1 MSDLKLK
8 FQLICKNTV
17 FGENVSLL
25 GNQTQLGNWDTNK
38 SVELKTDK
46 HIFPLWES
54 NPISFNKNSNLEYK
68 YIISNKNSHSVK
80 WESFQGNRQLNL
92 SNLNKDGEYIIND
105 GEFSSNINPKITK
118 INSNNTKITEKKNK
132 NKNNINK
139 KEPYKTNINNN
150 SQNQNMSNIDEYVQS
165 RRDEI
170 KNIEIKNDYNT
181 QNISNKK
188 IPLEIQNFI
197 NILIQKNSQENTWRE
212 KLSFTCELINA
223 NDSNDQIISLIAT
236 YLYFVNSGQ
245 IKCSEDGTHFRPNH
259 SAKHAFNIFKKLYK
273 KIFSNSEKIN
283 ENSFSIVARSILR
296 NLPSFDEQFMV
307 QVPLTRIRDIAHRSD
322 IPHDLKQEIKHK
334 LQNKLHRNAS
344 PDDLIVCE
352 YFINKIKDSNYSE
365 EFKNQ
370 FFIFY
375 DELKEF
381 FNSSGLEKILTK
393 FKDISQENSNKTE
406 NIINIIKSNDLIEK
420 IELITDFR
428 KSVCYKIIKDEV
440 LNQEENIQKTLL
452 QTTSNL
458 DIELENKLFVII
470 SEYINK
476 LTQNIN
482 QNKFEI
488 NYFKKLLHLYNLCL
502 ININTS
508 QIAEKQ
514 VENLSL
520 DFDYFIKN
528 IENNNLNRFI
538 MLQIKSIIERGNNI
552 SIEICSN
559 LEHLFNLDNLLYLGN
574 KLSINQ
580 RAILVFVESFIRSNI
595 IFQFSKCC
603 DLLMTIIRDY
613 LQLPPFNIINKG
625 IAQGEFFYFENIE
638 QYNKENIKD
647 NNDKILF
654 IEKSDGTEEIPK
666 NVIGIVL
673 NQDLS
678 QLSHIS
684 IRVRQ
689 HGAVFCCVLDTK
701 VFKNF
706 ISQFKNKDLISFECL
721 DESKINIKKIESLQ
735 KINNDNKKIKNNE
748 NISLKENKFVDKKND
763 KIEENDIETLIYSV
777 KDKKIPNT
785 GSKFEKIKKLY
796 EISENSNLF
805 SVPYALCIPNTI
817 YKYFFNLFIQ
827 ENSQYLSKLESTEIK
842 DLDIE
847 SEIFRNHFINYIMK
861 LYEQKNEKIKFI
873 LEKINSEFTSLKSN
887 NNLLAIR
894 SSSNLED
901 NSGQAGAG
909 LFDSYLNIDLSNEKD
924 IINHISKVWASLFNS
939 RAIINRKKLNIETKE
954 AKMSV
959 IIMQMTEPVFSY
971 VIHTINPVNK
981 NENEIYIE
989 LAIGLGETLA
999 QSNQKG
1005 APYRLIYNRKEDKL
1019 NILNLSSYNYEL
1031 EKKTNKVKIIEYRKQ
1046 DLTINEDFINN
1057 VGKTLGK
1064 IGIAIE
1070 ENLSNDNCKI
1080 YQDIEGNFVKIG
1092 NQLNYYFIVQTRP
1105 EIA

>member
-54 NPISFNKNSNLEYK
+54 NPISFNNNSNLEYK
-68 YIISNKNSHSVK
+68 YIISNKNSHSIK

-181 QNISNKK
+181 QNITNKK

-406 NIINIIKSNDLIEK
+406 NIINIIKSNDLIKK

-488 NYFKKLLHLYNLCL
+488 NSFKKLLHLYNLCL

-559 LEHLFNLDNLLYLGN
+559 LEHLFNLDNLLFLGN

-706 ISQFKNKDLISFECL
+706 ISKFKNKDLISFECL

-909 LFDSYLNIDLSNEKD
+909 LFDSYLNINLSIEKD

-1070 ENLSNDNCKI
+1070 ENVLNDNCKI